1 MKKFFSFVLLLVLS
15 FPLVSSRSKTK
26 PKKATNL
33 KESRW
38 TGHISMVET
47 VTISAEK
54 WISESKRVV
63 QASFVNALPT
73 LFRDDETTELDFSDD
88 KGTGSHTYHAEETI
102 GGRKCV
108 TDCISTGKAELHE
121 VVVDETNNIYHI
133 EVISPECEGTTCADD
148 GSPAPYNSTVSV
160 QSLDE
165 PLGTSK
171 DVLAGTKTETGDLPG
186 GLGKF
191 TRTTSWHFVRGAQ
204 PDVELIVT
212 PQNYDTWLPEP
223 DRTTLTPGSVLNVSL
238 KLQGRNGIAT
248 NKKVKSFELKLL
260 NTSREPGITINFPV
274 NSTNESADLKFLQQ
288 PDAVITDTASQGMVI
303 MCRPARQTADFKI
316 GAYDGG
322 GWTILTADAILDDDT
337 RVQGRL
343 LVSNGE
349 TEIRIPKREPNSK
362 IAEAWLK
369 LYENPGEMDDK
380 ESSKGNSNNGD
391 GFTAYEEYR
400 GAIVDGKFKRFNPK
414 RKELG
419 IVATKADFALFDEG
433 LGWFKTSSDLEP
445 VRFDFDKDEI
455 APDGKLN
462 MNKKTAHDYDQYALY
477 LLNGGLEEGTLG
489 IVYSLT
495 NKPDLPAQIISV
507 VADWNQ
513 IQGAYQKRVTVTRPD
528 VLKFSLKEYLA
539 QTVAHEMGHAVNIW
553 HHGRDLRLDNYNAA
567 TEKYV
572 PYTVNEFSDSIRIFD
587 RHGNLIRTR
596 PLTLFFIGAGTGTVE
611 SGDLSCMLNYY
622 PYYKWGYTPGA
633 DGAFIYNE
641 ERLIPLGKTFC
652 KSGTATDFNT
662 TQLFFGAAARGNC
675 LGQIKLR
682 N

>member
-15 FPLVSSRSKTK
+15 FSLVSSRSKTK

-38 TGHISMVET
+38 TGHISMEET

-73 LFRDDETTELDFSDD
+73 LFRDDETTELNFSDD

-148 GSPAPYNSTVSV
+148 GSPAPYKSTVSV

-191 TRTTSWHFVRGAQ
+191 TRTTSWHFVRSAQ

-223 DRTTLTPGSVLNVSL
+223 GRTTLTPGSVLNVSL

-248 NKKVKSFELKLL
+248 TKKAKSFELKLL

-337 RVQGRL
+337 RVQGKL

-349 TEIRIPKREPNSK
+349 TDIRIPKREPNSK

-380 ESSKGNSNNGD
+380 DSSKGNGNNGD

-400 GAIVDGKFKRFNPK
+400 GVIAANNFKRFDPQK
-414 RKELG
+414 KELG
-419 IVATKADFALFDEG
+419 VFGTQRNFSLFKEG
-433 LGWFKTSSDLEP
+433 INWFKIASLVEI
-445 VRFDFDKDEI
+445 VQFDIDRREV
-455 APDGKLN
+455 AADGQIN
-462 MNKKTAHDYDQYALY
+462 MNKKTAHDYDQFALHV
-477 LLNGGLEEGTLG
+477 LNGALNSGVVGR
-489 IVYSLT
+489 VYSQTRGPDIPANINMVVIDWDNIQSGYLELT
-495 NKPDLPAQIISV
+495 NDA
-507 VADWNQ
+507 
-513 IQGAYQKRVTVTRPD
+513 RPD
-528 VLKFSLKEYLA
+528 RIKFTLNDYLA
-539 QTVAHEMGHAVNIW
+539 QTVAHELGHAVNIW
-553 HHGRDLRLDNYNAA
+553 HHGDDITYKD
-567 TEKYV
+567 T
-572 PYTVNEFSDSIRIFD
+572 TVNILSNSVRIFD
-587 RHGNLIRTR
+587 RNGNLITR
-596 PLTLFFIGAGTGTVE
+596 RPYSLSSIGGDQGTVE
-611 SGDLSCMLNYY
+611 SGDMSCMLNYY
-622 PYYKWGYTPGA
+622 PYYRWGYSFGA
-633 DGAFIYNE
+633 DFAHIYNQQP
-641 ERLIPLGKTFC
+641 LLTLGKIFC
-652 KSGTATDFNT
+652 RSKNGTGINA
-662 TQLFFGAAARGNC
+662 TQLYFGDAARGNC
-675 LGQIKLR
+675 LSQLKLR